1 LAKTILIN
9 LAVHLQCSHTN
20 RGLIVHPLFV
30 IFEIFL
36 QCMYECIFAAKYEK
50 WLTLTVDRV
59 IAVVKGDTDVHCS
72 AEVCRC
78 FGWYNTKC

>member
-1 LAKTILIN
+1 
-9 LAVHLQCSHTN
+9 
-20 RGLIVHPLFV
+20 
-30 IFEIFL
+30 
-36 QCMYECIFAAKYEK
+36 MYECIFAAKYEK